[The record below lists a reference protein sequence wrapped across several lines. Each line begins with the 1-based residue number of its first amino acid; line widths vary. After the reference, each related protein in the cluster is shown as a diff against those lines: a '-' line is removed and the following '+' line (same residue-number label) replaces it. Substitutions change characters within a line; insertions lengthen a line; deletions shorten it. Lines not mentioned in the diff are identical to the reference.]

1 MVGLPRSPSGRFLKR
16 LEGTRKPGTPDKAPP
31 AKYEPYFYPVRPYRI
46 TPD

>member
-31 AKYEPYFYPVRPYRI
+31 AKYEPYFHPVRPYRI